1 MIMYRCL
8 PIAIVT
14 FVAAALSVTAGNTAD
29 PKVVKPM
36 QGLEASIDSIGGLEG
51 GVRLIVPVQL
61 KNTGTQYIALALVP
75 PFPKASGSDGTTY
88 FMQDVG
94 GMTRCRNNNPI
105 MGPACMGKP
114 VTPGITI
121 APDAYTILD
130 PGATANLD
138 FHMTVERGN
147 HRGVYATFSAAF
159 AVRTFANENEDRD
172 RTDDENYKRTR
183 LLNVGFSEVRIV
195 QSSSR

>member
-1 MIMYRCL
+1 MRTRL
-8 PIAIVT
+8 PSLCAGVL
-14 FVAAALSVTAGNTAD
+14 VAALSSTTGQGAD

-36 QGLEASIDSIGGLEG
+36 QGLEVSIDSIGALDG
-51 GVRLIVPVQL
+51 GVRLTVPVQF
-61 KNTGTQYIALALVP
+61 KNTGTLFIALALVP

-105 MGPACMGKP
+105 MGPACAGKP
-114 VTPGITI
+114 VTPGISI

-130 PGATANLD
+130 PGATANVD

-147 HRGVYATFSAAF
+147 GRGVYATFSAAF
-159 AVRTFANENEDRD
+159 AIRTFASEAEDRD
-172 RTDDENYKRTR
+172 RSDADNYKRTTVK
-183 LLNVGFSEVRIV
+183 NIGFREIRIV
-195 QSSSR
+195 PENPR